1 MTIEDLIERYGEDR
15 IINTIAIDKL
25 SWEEIKDLDYL
36 EDRIVT
42 HLEWEGELE
51 IVGVYEYD
59 DEYQVIDSNRTVR
72 FQGSK
77 SDCKK
82 YIKKNK

>member
-25 SWEEIKDLDYL
+25 SWEQIKDLDYL

-42 HLEWEGELE
+42 HLEWEG
-51 IVGVYEYD
+51 
-59 DEYQVIDSNRTVR
+59 
-72 FQGSK
+72 
-77 SDCKK
+77 
-82 YIKKNK
+82 

>member
-1 MTIEDLIERYGEDR
+1 MGILFMITNHFILIQRIENSILSITIEELIERYGEDR

-42 HLEWEGELE
+42 HLEWEG
-51 IVGVYEYD
+51 
-59 DEYQVIDSNRTVR
+59 
-72 FQGSK
+72 
-77 SDCKK
+77 
-82 YIKKNK
+82 